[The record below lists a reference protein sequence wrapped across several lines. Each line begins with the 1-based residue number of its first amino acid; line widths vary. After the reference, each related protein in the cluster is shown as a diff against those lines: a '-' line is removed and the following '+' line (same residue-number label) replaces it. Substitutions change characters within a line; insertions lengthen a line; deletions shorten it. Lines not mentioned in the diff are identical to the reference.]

1 MFGLFSNLGSI
12 ILRVLFAPIEDVVFS
27 SFSGPIPIEKG
38 RRLLNAILFL
48 QGGFGWAALCFGPAF
63 AGHGLD
69 ILYGKR
75 WDIAIPALRVYCGLL
90 FVCALNGVLEAYM
103 HAKSDAQW
111 LRINA
116 GFQFANFAILV
127 GAAALLRS
135 HGPIALVCANAAS
148 MAARTL
154 VAAGFAYRQ
163 GSLERPPLRLPVALL
178 AGGLACVA
186 FTAGRPRVMQH
197 ILYGAVVGVVCVLIG
212 AKDIFGK
219 LRLLREACA
228 SKDD

>member
-1 MFGLFSNLGSI
+1 MCISFIAIEQRDCYELLYFLIVFLFRTSVRSYN
-12 ILRVLFAPIEDVVFS
+12 
-27 SFSGPIPIEKG
+27 
-38 RRLLNAILFL
+38 
-48 QGGFGWAALCFGPAF
+48 
-63 AGHGLD
+63 
-69 ILYGKR
+69 R

-163 GSLERPPLRLPVALL
+163 GSLAKKDLAL
-178 AGGLACVA
+178 
-186 FTAGRPRVMQH
+186 
-197 ILYGAVVGVVCVLIG
+197 
-212 AKDIFGK
+212 
-219 LRLLREACA
+219 
-228 SKDD
+228 S